1 MYSVKP
7 QRVILCR
14 GRISFHRQNVKQL
27 LKRLGSKHVVAFG
40 AERFEVSGK
49 PDAWSIRKQRTLLDV
64 AMEVGDTIFS
74 ATFFWKLQKCRS
86 DSNLLACQ
94 RINMQKC
101 TSQNIKILGITLL
114 PHQHGS
120 VATHILLKN
129 CAFTHSSCHT
139 CRGLGCCP
147 A

>member
-1 MYSVKP
+1 
-7 QRVILCR
+7 
-14 GRISFHRQNVKQL
+14 
-27 LKRLGSKHVVAFG
+27 
-40 AERFEVSGK
+40 
-49 PDAWSIRKQRTLLDV
+49 V

-101 TSQNIKILGITLL
+101 TSQNSQILWITPL

-120 VATHILLKN
+120 V
-129 CAFTHSSCHT
+129 
-139 CRGLGCCP
+139 
-147 A
+147 